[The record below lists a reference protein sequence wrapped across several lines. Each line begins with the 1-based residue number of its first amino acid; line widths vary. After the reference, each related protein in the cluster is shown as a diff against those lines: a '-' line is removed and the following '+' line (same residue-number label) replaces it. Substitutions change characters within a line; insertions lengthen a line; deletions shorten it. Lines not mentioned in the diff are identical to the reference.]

1 MVVKKKDSRFIGSVP
16 EVIERVQT
24 FKAETSGN
32 PAIPFPWPPYV
43 PKPEALDKQI
53 AYLLNVYEEGED
65 KEVRTGGEL
74 GRARNELKTC
84 FSQLARV
91 IWFRDRRTLKA
102 QKGGSLCKTR

>member
-1 MVVKKKDSRFIGSVP
+1 MP

-24 FKAETSGN
+24 FKAETLGN

-43 PKPEALDKQI
+43 QKPEA
-53 AYLLNVYEEGED
+53 
-65 KEVRTGGEL
+65 
-74 GRARNELKTC
+74 NELKTC

-102 QKGGSLCKTR
+102 QKGGSLCKKN

>member
-1 MVVKKKDSRFIGSVP
+1 MP

-24 FKAETSGN
+24 FKAETLGN

-53 AYLLNVYEEGED
+53 AYLLKVYEEGED